1 MPRITIAEFEALI
14 ERDLPFARDFGFR
27 IESLERGAA
36 RVRLPYKDVMLRP
49 GGTVAGPVLM
59 ALADFTMYA
68 VTMSVAGKVALAV
81 TTNLN
86 INFLRRPAP
95 LDVIAVGRAIKA
107 GRRLV
112 VSEVAIYS
120 DGEAEPVAHV
130 TGTYSIPPGS
140 TPRTD

>member
-1 MPRITIAEFEALI
+1 MPRITIAEFDALI

-27 IESLERGAA
+27 VESLERGAA
-36 RVRLPYKDVMLRP
+36 RVRLPYKDIMLRP

-59 ALADFTMYA
+59 TLADFTMYA
-68 VTMSVAGKVALAV
+68 VTLSVVGKVALAV

-95 LDVIAVGRAIKA
+95 LDVIAEGRAIKA

-130 TGTYSIPPGS
+130 TGTYSIPPG
-140 TPRTD
+140 PAP